1 MRTGIATVCLA
12 GTLREKMQACAIA
25 GFDGIEIFEQD
36 LVTSPLRPEDVRK
49 LAADLGLSLDLYQPF
64 RDFDSVGEDL
74 LTANLRRADAK
85 FRLMSRLGMD
95 TMLLCSNVGTAT
107 VDDDELRAAQ
117 LSRLAELAGEHG
129 VRVAYEALAWGKY
142 VNDYEH
148 AHRLVEMVDHPNLGT
163 CLDSFH
169 ILSRDWDTAPI
180 EAFKAEKIF
189 FVQVADAPKLS
200 MDVLS
205 WSRHYRVFPGE
216 GQFELAKFMG
226 HVVRAGYT
234 GPVSL
239 EVFND
244 VFRQSDVERTAV
256 DAMRSLIWLEE
267 QSATWLEANPATT
280 EDQVTGGATGQTPG
294 AARRRYPMELAT
306 LPRVAEPAGF
316 NFAEVRA
323 GDTTGLEALLGQL
336 GFAFNGRH
344 RTKNVQLWTMGH
356 ARVIINEEP
365 SAVGTAV
372 NAASAAAISA
382 GQPASA
388 AAISAGQPASAA
400 DISALGFDVDSPVI
414 AAARAQQLKAP
425 AVPRKS
431 QANEEIFQGFAAPDS
446 TEIFLCQGNPD
457 GTAAWTREFGEI
469 PEVPAAGPA
478 CGSAVIDHVNLAQPW
493 QHFDEAVL
501 FYTSALA
508 LEPQPYAEVASP
520 TGLVRSQVMLT
531 QDRGVR
537 LVLNLA
543 PLLQQEAAAG
553 TSGTA
558 ASGIG
563 QRRTYQEHVA
573 FAVDDLVATARAARD
588 RGLDFLQI
596 PANYYEDLDARFA
609 LDAEFLATLRELN
622 LLYDRDADGEFLH
635 FYTATVGSVFF
646 EMVERRGAY
655 DGYGAPNAPVR
666 HAVQYDHL
674 HQLTRSS

>member
-1 MRTGIATVCLA
+1 MRTGIATVCLS
-12 GTLREKMQACAIA
+12 GTLKEKMQACAIA

-36 LVTSPLRPEDVRK
+36 LVTSPLAPEDVRK
-49 LAADLGLSLDLYQPF
+49 MAADLGLTLDLYQPF
-64 RDFDSVGEDL
+64 RDFDSVEEDL
-74 LTANLRRADAK
+74 LAANLRRAEAK
-85 FRLMSRLGMD
+85 FKLMARLGMD
-95 TMLLCSNVGTAT
+95 TILVCSNVATASIDN
-107 VDDDELRAAQ
+107 DDLRAEQ
-117 LSRLAELAGEHG
+117 LGRLATLAGDHG
-129 VRVAYEALAWGKY
+129 VKVAYEALAWGRY
-142 VNDYEH
+142 VSDYEH
-148 AHRLVEMVDHPNLGT
+148 AHRLVEAVDHPNLGT

-169 ILSRDWDTAPI
+169 ILSRNWDTAPI
-180 EAFKAEKIF
+180 EAFNPEKVF

-226 HVVRAGYT
+226 HVVRAGYS

-239 EVFND
+239 EIFND

-267 QSATWLEANPATT
+267 QSAKWLDANAPVLA
-280 EDQVTGGATGQTPG
+280 AAG
-294 AARRRYPMELAT
+294 AAGNGAAAPKGQGRRRYPMELAT
-306 LPRVAEPAGF
+306 LPQVAEPAGY

-323 GDTTGLEALLGQL
+323 ADSKVLETVLGQL
-336 GFAFNGRH
+336 GFEFNGRH
-344 RTKNVQLWTMGH
+344 RTKDVQLWTMGH
-356 ARVIINEEP
+356 ARVIINEQAATHAEP
-365 SAVGTAV
+365 
-372 NAASAAAISA
+372 AIA
-382 GQPASA
+382 
-388 AAISAGQPASAA
+388 
-400 DISALGFDVDSPVI
+400 ALGFDVESPVI

-446 TEIFLCQGNPD
+446 TEIFLCQGSRD
-457 GTAAWTREFGEI
+457 GTAAWTREFGEGL
-469 PEVPAAGPA
+469 EVPAAGA
-478 CGSAVIDHVNLAQPW
+478 TAVIDHVNLAQPW

-508 LEPQPYAEVASP
+508 LEPQPFAEVPSP

-531 QDRGVR
+531 ADRSVR

-543 PLLQQEAAAG
+543 PLMQQDG
-553 TSGTA
+553 
-558 ASGIG
+558 ASGPG
-563 QRRTYQEHVA
+563 SATGTGTRRTYQEHIA
-573 FAVDDLVATARAARD
+573 FAVDDLVATARDCKA
-588 RGLDFLQI
+588 RGLEFLQI
-596 PANYYEDLDARFA
+596 PANYYEDLDARFGLA
-609 LDAEFLATLRELN
+609 PDFLATLQELD

-674 HQLTRSS
+674 QQSSPHLLP

>member
-1 MRTGIATVCLA
+1 MRTGIATVCLS
-12 GTLREKMQACAIA
+12 GTLREKMQACAVA

-36 LVTSPLRPEDVRK
+36 LVTSPLSPEDVRK
-49 LAADLGLSLDLYQPF
+49 LAADLGLTLDLYQPF
-64 RDFDSVGEDL
+64 RDFDSVPEDL
-74 LTANLRRADAK
+74 LAANLRRADAK

-107 VDDDELRAAQ
+107 IDDDELRAAQ
-117 LSRLAELAGEHG
+117 LSRLADLAGDHG
-129 VRVAYEALAWGKY
+129 VKVAYEALAWGKY

-148 AHRLVEMVDHPNLGT
+148 AHRLVDMVDHPNLGT

-180 EAFKAEKIF
+180 EAFNPDKIF

-216 GQFELAKFMG
+216 GQFDLAKFMG

-267 QSATWLEANPATT
+267 QSARWLEANPAARETS
-280 EDQVTGGATGQTPG
+280 GA

-323 GDTTGLEALLGQL
+323 GDTAGLETLLGQL

-365 SAVGTAV
+365 AGGPGATGAVQQAP
-372 NAASAAAISA
+372 AAAA
-382 GQPASA
+382 
-388 AAISAGQPASAA
+388 
-400 DISALGFDVDSPVI
+400 ISALGFDVDSPVI

-431 QANEEIFQGFAAPDS
+431 QANEEVFQGFAAPDS
-446 TEIFLCQGNPD
+446 TEIFLCQGSPD
-457 GTAAWTREFGEI
+457 GTAAWVGEFGE
-469 PEVPAAGPA
+469 PHESGDELPHLVPGAGPVPGAGAAAG
-478 CGSAVIDHVNLAQPW
+478 AVIDHVNLAQPW

-531 QDRGVR
+531 EDRGVR

-553 TSGTA
+553 TNEPGGT
-558 ASGIG
+558 GTG
-563 QRRTYQEHVA
+563 HRRTYQEHVA

-609 LDAEFLATLRELN
+609 LDPEFLATLRELN

-674 HQLTRSS
+674 HQLTRTS

>member
-1 MRTGIATVCLA
+1 MRTGIATVCLS
-12 GTLREKMQACAIA
+12 GTLREKMLACAGA

-36 LVTSPLRPEDVRK
+36 LVTSPLSPEDVRK
-49 LAADLGLSLDLYQPF
+49 MAADLGLGLDLYQPF
-64 RDFDSVGEDL
+64 RDFDSVPGDL
-74 LTANLRRADAK
+74 LAANLRRAEAK

-95 TMLLCSNVGTAT
+95 TILVCSNVATASI
-107 VDDDELRAAQ
+107 DDDGLRAEQLAALAALAQ
-117 LSRLAELAGEHG
+117 DHG
-129 VRVAYEALAWGKY
+129 VKLAYEALAWGKY

-148 AHRLVEMVDHPNLGT
+148 AHRLVETVDHPNLGT

-180 EAFKAEKIF
+180 EAFNPEKIF

-216 GQFELAKFMG
+216 GQFELAKFLG

-244 VFRQSDVERTAV
+244 VFRQSDVDRTAV

-267 QSATWLEANPATT
+267 QCAQWLDAAPAAANNTANTPAGTR
-280 EDQVTGGATGQTPG
+280 
-294 AARRRYPMELAT
+294 AAGRRRYPMELAT
-306 LPRVAEPAGF
+306 LPQVAEPAGF

-323 GDTTGLEALLGQL
+323 ADTAGLETLLGQL

-356 ARVIINEEP
+356 ARVIINED
-365 SAVGTAV
+365 SSRDSRDSQAATA
-372 NAASAAAISA
+372 
-382 GQPASA
+382 PA
-388 AAISAGQPASAA
+388 
-400 DISALGFDVDSPVI
+400 ISALGFDVDSPVI

-425 AVPRKS
+425 SVPRKS
-431 QANEEIFQGFAAPDS
+431 QADEEIFQGFAAPDS
-446 TEIFLCQGNPD
+446 TEIFLCQGSPD
-457 GTAAWTREFGEI
+457 GTAVWTREFGEGT
-469 PEVPAAGPA
+469 PAPAPGPGAGQ
-478 CGSAVIDHVNLAQPW
+478 SAVIDHVNLAQPW

-531 QDRGVR
+531 HDRGVR

-543 PLLQQEAAAG
+543 PLIQRDGAPTEGTAGPDAAAG
-553 TSGTA
+553 T
-558 ASGIG
+558 G
-563 QRRTYQEHVA
+563 QRRTYQEHIA
-573 FAVDDLVATARAARD
+573 FAVDDLVATARSARA
-588 RGLDFLQI
+588 RGLDFLRI
-596 PANYYEDLDARFA
+596 PANYYEDLDARFD
-609 LDAEFLATLRELN
+609 LDPAFLATLRDLN

-674 HQLTRSS
+674 HQLNLTT

>member
-1 MRTGIATVCLA
+1 MRTGIATVCLS
-12 GTLREKMQACAIA
+12 GTLKEKMQACAIA

-36 LVTSPLRPEDVRK
+36 LVTSPLTPEDVRK
-49 LAADLGLSLDLYQPF
+49 MAADLGLTLDLYQPF
-64 RDFDSVGEDL
+64 RDFDSVSEDL
-74 LTANLRRADAK
+74 LAANLRRAEAK
-85 FRLMSRLGMD
+85 FKLMARLGMD
-95 TMLLCSNVGTAT
+95 TVLVCSNVATASIDS
-107 VDDDELRAAQ
+107 DDLRVEQLGQLAA
-117 LSRLAELAGEHG
+117 LAGDHG
-129 VRVAYEALAWGKY
+129 VKVAYEALAWGKY

-148 AHRLVEMVDHPNLGT
+148 AHKLVEAVDHPNLGT

-169 ILSRDWDTAPI
+169 ILSRNWDTAPI
-180 EAFKAEKIF
+180 EAFNPEKIF

-226 HVVRAGYT
+226 HVVRAGYS

-239 EVFND
+239 EIFND

-267 QSATWLEANPATT
+267 QSAKWLDAAS
-280 EDQVTGGATGQTPG
+280 DRGTGTGAGGTQAPG
-294 AARRRYPMELAT
+294 RRRYPMELAT
-306 LPRVAEPAGF
+306 LPQVAEPAGY

-323 GDTTGLEALLGQL
+323 ADTKGLETVLGQL
-336 GFAFNGRH
+336 GFEFTGRH
-344 RTKNVQLWTMGH
+344 RTKDVQLWSLGH
-356 ARVIINEEP
+356 ARVIINE
-365 SAVGTAV
+365 
-372 NAASAAAISA
+372 AAPAHGDDSTGDTSA
-382 GQPASA
+382 GDASPAIA
-388 AAISAGQPASAA
+388 
-400 DISALGFDVDSPVI
+400 ALGFDVASPVI

-431 QANEEIFQGFAAPDS
+431 QANEEVFQGFAAPDS
-446 TEIFLCQGNPD
+446 TEIFLCQGTSD
-457 GTAAWTREFGEI
+457 GTAAWTSEFGEGL
-469 PEVPAAGPA
+469 EKPAAGP
-478 CGSAVIDHVNLAQPW
+478 SAVIDHVNLAQPW

-508 LEPQPYAEVASP
+508 LEPQPFAEVPSP
-520 TGLVRSQVMLT
+520 TGLVRSQVMAT
-531 QDRGVR
+531 GDRAVR

-543 PLLQQEAAAG
+543 PLNQ
-553 TSGTA
+553 
-558 ASGIG
+558 
-563 QRRTYQEHVA
+563 QRRTYQEHIA
-573 FAVDDLVATARAARD
+573 FAVDDLVATARDCKA
-588 RGLDFLQI
+588 RGLEFLQI
-596 PANYYEDLDARFA
+596 PANYYEDLDARFGLEPGF
-609 LDAEFLATLRELN
+609 LDTLQELN

-674 HQLTRSS
+674 QHR

>member
-1 MRTGIATVCLA
+1 MRTGIATVCLS
-12 GTLREKMQACAIA
+12 GTLREKMQACAVA

-36 LVTSPLRPEDVRK
+36 LVTSPLSPEDVRK
-49 LAADLGLSLDLYQPF
+49 MAADLGLTLDLYQPF
-64 RDFDSVGEDL
+64 RDFDSVPDEL
-74 LTANLRRADAK
+74 LAANLRRAEAK
-85 FRLMSRLGMD
+85 FRLMARLGMD
-95 TMLLCSNVGTAT
+95 TILVCSNVGTAAI
-107 VDDDELRAAQ
+107 DDDGLRAAQ
-117 LSRLAELAGEHG
+117 LSRLAALAGDHG
-129 VRVAYEALAWGKY
+129 VKVAYEALAWGKY

-148 AHRLVEMVDHPNLGT
+148 AHRLVEMVDHPALGT

-169 ILSRDWDTAPI
+169 ILSRDWDTAPL
-180 EAFKAEKIF
+180 ENFNPDKIF

-200 MDVLS
+200 LDVLS

-244 VFRQSDVERTAV
+244 VFRQSDADRTAV

-267 QSATWLEANPATT
+267 QSAKWLEANAGSGSARTA
-280 EDQVTGGATGQTPG
+280 G
-294 AARRRYPMELAT
+294 RRRYPMELAT
-306 LPRVAEPAGF
+306 LPQVAEPAGF

-323 GDTTGLEALLGQL
+323 ADTAGLETVLGQL
-336 GFAFNGRH
+336 GFEFNGRH
-344 RTKNVQLWTMGH
+344 RTKDVQLWTMGQ
-356 ARVIINEEP
+356 ARVIINEQP
-365 SAVGTAV
+365 AGAPAPAIAPAISAVG
-372 NAASAAAISA
+372 
-382 GQPASA
+382 
-388 AAISAGQPASAA
+388 
-400 DISALGFDVDSPVI
+400 LDVDSPVI
-414 AAARAQQLKAP
+414 ASARAQQLKAP

-431 QANEEIFQGFAAPDS
+431 QADEEVFQGFAAPDS
-446 TEIFLCQGNPD
+446 TEIFLCQGSPD
-457 GTAAWTREFGEI
+457 GTAAWTREFGEGL
-469 PEVPAAGPA
+469 EVPSGARN
-478 CGSAVIDHVNLAQPW
+478 AVIDHVNLAQPW

-508 LEPQPYAEVASP
+508 LEPLPYAEVASP
-520 TGLVRSQVMLT
+520 SGLVRSQVMQT
-531 QDRGVR
+531 SDRAVR

-543 PLLQQEAAAG
+543 PLLQQDGAQQDGAAG
-553 TSGTA
+553 GSTAGT
-558 ASGIG
+558 G
-563 QRRTYQEHVA
+563 QRKTYQEHIA
-573 FAVDDLVATARAARD
+573 FAVDDLVATARAARA

-609 LDAEFLATLRELN
+609 LDPGFLATLQELN

-646 EMVERRGAY
+646 EMVERRGDY

-674 HQLTRSS
+674 HQLTR

>member
-1 MRTGIATVCLA
+1 MRTGIATVCLS
-12 GTLREKMQACAIA
+12 GTLREKMQACAAA

-36 LVTSPLRPEDVRK
+36 LVTSALSPEDVRK
-49 LAADLGLSLDLYQPF
+49 LAADLGLGLDLYQPF
-64 RDFDSVGEDL
+64 RDFDSVPEDL
-74 LTANLRRADAK
+74 LAANLRRADAK
-85 FRLMSRLGMD
+85 FRLMSRLGME
-95 TMLLCSNVGTAT
+95 TILVCSNVGTAT
-107 VDDDELRAAQ
+107 IDDDELRADQ
-117 LSRLAELAGEHG
+117 LARLAALAGDHG
-129 VRVAYEALAWGKY
+129 VKVAYEALAWGKY
-142 VNDYEH
+142 VNDYEQ
-148 AHRLVEMVDHPNLGT
+148 AHRLVDMVDHPNMGT

-180 EAFKAEKIF
+180 EAFNPDKIF

-216 GQFELAKFMG
+216 GQFDLAKFMG
-226 HVVRAGYT
+226 HVVRAGYA

-267 QSATWLEANPATT
+267 QGAHWLQENPAPG
-280 EDQVTGGATGQTPG
+280 TGGAGNASG
-294 AARRRYPMELAT
+294 ATRRRYPMELAT
-306 LPRVAEPAGF
+306 LPQVAEPAGF

-323 GDTTGLEALLGQL
+323 ADTSGLETLLGQL

-344 RTKNVQLWTMGH
+344 RTKDVQLWTMGH

-365 SAVGTAV
+365 AGSSGDGSTP
-372 NAASAAAISA
+372 AISA
-382 GQPASA
+382 V
-388 AAISAGQPASAA
+388 
-400 DISALGFDVDSPVI
+400 GFDVDSPVI

-431 QANEEIFQGFAAPDS
+431 QADEEVFQGFAAPDS
-446 TEIFLCQGNPD
+446 TEIFLCQGSPD
-457 GTAAWTREFGEI
+457 GTAAWTREFGEGLE
-469 PEVPAAGPA
+469 PPAPGPA
-478 CGSAVIDHVNLAQPW
+478 GGTGAVIDHVNLAQPW

-531 QDRGVR
+531 ADRSVR

-543 PLLQQEAAAG
+543 PLLHQDGGTESGGAG
-553 TSGTA
+553 
-558 ASGIG
+558 
-563 QRRTYQEHVA
+563 QCRTYQEHVA

-609 LDAEFLATLRELN
+609 LEPDFLATLRELN
-622 LLYDRDADGEFLH
+622 LLYDRDADGGFLH

-666 HAVQYDHL
+666 HTVQYDHL
-674 HQLTRSS
+674 HQLNLTS

>member
-1 MRTGIATVCLA
+1 MRTGIATVCLS
-12 GTLREKMQACAIA
+12 GTLKEKMQACAIA

-36 LVTSPLRPEDVRK
+36 LVTSPLTPEDVRK
-49 LAADLGLSLDLYQPF
+49 MAADLGLTLDLYQPF
-64 RDFDSVGEDL
+64 RDFDSVSEDL
-74 LTANLRRADAK
+74 LAANLRRAEAK
-85 FRLMSRLGMD
+85 FKLMARLGMD
-95 TMLLCSNVGTAT
+95 TVLVCSNVATASIDS
-107 VDDDELRAAQ
+107 DDLRVEQLGQLAA
-117 LSRLAELAGEHG
+117 LAGDHG
-129 VRVAYEALAWGKY
+129 VKVAYEALAWGKY

-148 AHRLVEMVDHPNLGT
+148 AHKLVEAVDHPNLGT

-169 ILSRDWDTAPI
+169 ILSRNWDTAPI
-180 EAFKAEKIF
+180 EAFNPEKIF

-226 HVVRAGYT
+226 HVVRAGYS

-239 EVFND
+239 EIFND

-267 QSATWLEANPATT
+267 QSAKWLDAAS
-280 EDQVTGGATGQTPG
+280 DRGTGTGAGGTQAPG
-294 AARRRYPMELAT
+294 RRRYPMELAT
-306 LPRVAEPAGF
+306 LPQVAEPAGY

-323 GDTTGLEALLGQL
+323 ADTKGLETVLGRL
-336 GFAFNGRH
+336 GFEFTGRH
-344 RTKNVQLWTMGH
+344 RTKDVQLWSLGH
-356 ARVIINEEP
+356 ARVIINE
-365 SAVGTAV
+365 
-372 NAASAAAISA
+372 AAPAYGDDSTGDTSA
-382 GQPASA
+382 GDASPAIA
-388 AAISAGQPASAA
+388 
-400 DISALGFDVDSPVI
+400 ALGFDVASPVI

-431 QANEEIFQGFAAPDS
+431 QANEEVFQGFAAPDS
-446 TEIFLCQGNPD
+446 TEIFLCQGTSD
-457 GTAAWTREFGEI
+457 GTAAWTSEFGEGL
-469 PEVPAAGPA
+469 EKPAAGP
-478 CGSAVIDHVNLAQPW
+478 SAVIDHVNLAQPW

-508 LEPQPYAEVASP
+508 LEPQPFAEVPSP
-520 TGLVRSQVMLT
+520 TGLVRSQVMAT
-531 QDRGVR
+531 GDRAVR

-543 PLLQQEAAAG
+543 PLNQ
-553 TSGTA
+553 
-558 ASGIG
+558 
-563 QRRTYQEHVA
+563 QRRTYQEHIA
-573 FAVDDLVATARAARD
+573 FAVDDLVATARDCKA
-588 RGLDFLQI
+588 RGLEFLQV
-596 PANYYEDLDARFA
+596 PANYYEDLDARFGLEPGF
-609 LDAEFLATLRELN
+609 LDTLQELN

-674 HQLTRSS
+674 QHR

>member
-1 MRTGIATVCLA
+1 MRTGIATVCLS
-12 GTLREKMQACAIA
+12 GTLKEKMQACAIA

-36 LVTSPLRPEDVRK
+36 LVTSSLSPEDVRK
-49 LAADLGLSLDLYQPF
+49 MAADLGLTLDLYQPF
-64 RDFDSVGEDL
+64 RDFDSVTEDL
-74 LTANLRRADAK
+74 LAANLRRAEAK

-95 TMLLCSNVGTAT
+95 TILVCTNVATAT
-107 VDDDELRAAQ
+107 IDDDDLRAAQ
-117 LSRLAELAGEHG
+117 LAALADLAGEHG
-129 VRVAYEALAWGKY
+129 VKVAYEALAWGKY

-148 AHRLVEMVDHPNLGT
+148 AHRLVETVDHPSLGT

-180 EAFKAEKIF
+180 ENINADKIF

-267 QSATWLEANPATT
+267 QSAKWLDTASVGPAGAAGT
-280 EDQVTGGATGQTPG
+280 VAGGPSAP
-294 AARRRYPMELAT
+294 ARRRYPMELAT
-306 LPRVAEPAGF
+306 LPQVAEPAGF
-316 NFAEVRA
+316 NFAEVKA
-323 GDTTGLEALLGQL
+323 ADTGVLEKVLGQL
-336 GFAFNGRH
+336 GFEFNGRH
-344 RTKNVQLWTMGH
+344 RTKDVQLWTMGH
-356 ARVIINEEP
+356 ARVIINEQAPEAAEP
-365 SAVGTAV
+365 
-372 NAASAAAISA
+372 AIA
-382 GQPASA
+382 
-388 AAISAGQPASAA
+388 
-400 DISALGFDVDSPVI
+400 ALGFDVDSPVI
-414 AAARAQQLKAP
+414 ASARAQQLKAP
-425 AVPRKS
+425 VVPRKS
-431 QANEEIFQGFAAPDS
+431 QANEEVFQGFAAPDS

-457 GTAAWTREFGEI
+457 GTAAWTREFGEGL
-469 PEVPAAGPA
+469 EVPSGART
-478 CGSAVIDHVNLAQPW
+478 AVIDHVNLAQPW

-520 TGLVRSQVMLT
+520 SGLVRSQVMQT
-531 QDRGVR
+531 SDRDVR

-543 PLLQQEAAAG
+543 PVIQQDGAD
-553 TSGTA
+553 SGTA
-558 ASGIG
+558 P
-563 QRRTYQEHVA
+563 RKTYQEHIA

-588 RGLDFLQI
+588 RGLAFLQI
-596 PANYYEDLDARFA
+596 PENYYEDLDARFD
-609 LDAEFLATLRELN
+609 LDPGFLATLRDLN

-646 EMVERRGAY
+646 EMVERRGSY

-674 HQLTRSS
+674 HRLTQTNH

>member
-1 MRTGIATVCLA
+1 MRTGIATVCLS
-12 GTLREKMQACAIA
+12 GTLKEKMQACAIA

-36 LVTSPLRPEDVRK
+36 LVTSSLSPEDVRK
-49 LAADLGLSLDLYQPF
+49 MAADLGLTLDLYQPF
-64 RDFDSVGEDL
+64 RDFDSVPEDL
-74 LTANLRRADAK
+74 LAANLRRAEAK
-85 FRLMSRLGMD
+85 FKLMSRLGMD
-95 TMLLCSNVGTAT
+95 TILVCSNVGTAT
-107 VDDDELRAAQ
+107 VDDDSLRAEQ
-117 LSRLAELAGEHG
+117 LSRLAGLAGDHG
-129 VRVAYEALAWGKY
+129 IKVAYEALAWGKY

-148 AHRLVEMVDHPNLGT
+148 AHRLVETVDHPNLGT

-180 EAFKAEKIF
+180 ESFNADKIF

-226 HVVRAGYT
+226 YVVRAGYA

-267 QSATWLEANPATT
+267 QSAKWLDANAPAGA
-280 EDQVTGGATGQTPG
+280 GGVGTVVSGPAAP
-294 AARRRYPMELAT
+294 ARRRYPMELAT
-306 LPRVAEPAGF
+306 LPQVAEPAGF
-316 NFAEVRA
+316 NFAEVKA
-323 GDTTGLEALLGQL
+323 ADTAGLEKLLGQL
-336 GFAFNGRH
+336 GFEFNGRH
-344 RTKNVQLWTMGH
+344 RTKDVQLWTMGH
-356 ARVIINEEP
+356 ARVIINEQDP
-365 SAVGTAV
+365 AGPD
-372 NAASAAAISA
+372 AAALAGVPAGSA
-382 GQPASA
+382 PAIA
-388 AAISAGQPASAA
+388 
-400 DISALGFDVDSPVI
+400 ALGFDVDSPVI

-431 QANEEIFQGFAAPDS
+431 QANEEVFQGFAAPDS
-446 TEIFLCQGNPD
+446 TEIFLCQGSPD
-457 GTAAWTREFGEI
+457 GTAAWTHEFGAGL
-469 PEVPAAGPA
+469 EVPAGAR
-478 CGSAVIDHVNLAQPW
+478 SAVIDHVNLAQPW

-508 LEPQPYAEVASP
+508 LEPQPFAEVPSP
-520 TGLVRSQVMLT
+520 SGLVRSQVMLT
-531 QDRGVR
+531 ADRAVR

-543 PLLQQEAAAG
+543 PVIQQDGAD
-553 TSGTA
+553 TGTA
-558 ASGIG
+558 H
-563 QRRTYQEHVA
+563 RTTYQEHIA
-573 FAVDDLVATARAARD
+573 FAVDDLVATAREARD

-609 LDAEFLATLRELN
+609 LDPAFLATLRELN

-646 EMVERRGAY
+646 EMVERRGGY

-674 HQLTRSS
+674 HQLKRAT

>member
-1 MRTGIATVCLA
+1 MRTGIATVCLS

-36 LVTSPLRPEDVRK
+36 LVTSPLSPEDIRAM
-49 LAADLGLSLDLYQPF
+49 AADLGLTLDLYQPF
-64 RDFDSVGEDL
+64 RDFDSVPEEL
-74 LTANLRRADAK
+74 LAGNLRRADAK

-95 TMLLCSNVGTAT
+95 TMLVCSNVATASI
-107 VDDDELRAAQ
+107 DDDDLRAEQ
-117 LSRLAELAGEHG
+117 LARLAELAGEHG
-129 VRVAYEALAWGKY
+129 VRVAYEALAWGRY

-148 AHRLVEMVDHPNLGT
+148 AHRLVARVDHPNLGT

-180 EAFKAEKIF
+180 EAFDPEKIF

-205 WSRHYRVFPGE
+205 WSRHHRVFPGE

-226 HVVRAGYT
+226 HVVRAGYA

-267 QSATWLEANPATT
+267 QSAKWL
-280 EDQVTGGATGQTPG
+280 TGNAPG
-294 AARRRYPMELAT
+294 AAAGQPAPRRHPMELAT

-323 GDTTGLEALLGQL
+323 TDTAALESLLGQL
-336 GFAFNGRH
+336 GFGFNGRH
-344 RTKNVQLWTMGH
+344 RSKNVQLWTLGQ
-356 ARVIINEEP
+356 ARIIINEDAPAPAETAIA
-365 SAVGTAV
+365 AV
-372 NAASAAAISA
+372 
-382 GQPASA
+382 
-388 AAISAGQPASAA
+388 
-400 DISALGFDVDSPVI
+400 GFDVDSPVL
-414 AAARAQQLKAP
+414 AAARARQLKAP
-425 AVPRKS
+425 AVPRTS
-431 QANEEIFQGFAAPDS
+431 RADEEVFQGFAAPDS
-446 TEIFLCQGNPD
+446 TEIFLCQGSPD
-457 GTAAWTREFGEI
+457 GTAAWVDEFG
-469 PEVPAAGPA
+469 PGHAGPA
-478 CGSAVIDHVNLAQPW
+478 TGGEADGARAVIDHVNLAQPW

-508 LEPQPYAEVASP
+508 LQPQPYAEVASP
-520 TGLVRSQVMLT
+520 TGLVRSQVMAT
-531 QDRGVR
+531 GDRGVR

-543 PLLQQEAAAG
+543 PLHQQEGSTEPAG
-553 TSGTA
+553 GAYTP
-558 ASGIG
+558 
-563 QRRTYQEHVA
+563 RRTYQEHIAV
-573 FAVDDLVATARAARD
+573 AVDDLVATARAARD
-588 RGLDFLQI
+588 RGLDFLRI
-596 PANYYEDLDARFA
+596 PANYYEDLDARFD
-609 LDAEFLATLRELN
+609 LNPEFLATLRELN

-646 EMVERRGAY
+646 EMVERRGRY

-666 HAVQYDHL
+666 HAVQYDHR
-674 HQLTRSS
+674 HQLTRTS

>member
-1 MRTGIATVCLA
+1 MRTGIATVCLS

-36 LVTSPLRPEDVRK
+36 LVTSPLSPEDIRAM
-49 LAADLGLSLDLYQPF
+49 AADLGLTLDLYQPF
-64 RDFDSVGEDL
+64 RDFDSVPEEL
-74 LTANLRRADAK
+74 LAGNLRRAEAK

-95 TMLLCSNVGTAT
+95 TILVCSNVATASI
-107 VDDDELRAAQ
+107 DDDDLRTEQ
-117 LSRLAELAGEHG
+117 LARLAELAGEHG
-129 VRVAYEALAWGKY
+129 VRVAYEALAWGRY

-148 AHRLVEMVDHPNLGT
+148 AHRLVARVDHPNLGT

-180 EAFKAEKIF
+180 EAFDPEKIF

-205 WSRHYRVFPGE
+205 WSRHHRVFPGE

-226 HVVRAGYT
+226 HVVRAGYA

-267 QSATWLEANPATT
+267 QSAKWLTGNP
-280 EDQVTGGATGQTPG
+280 PG
-294 AARRRYPMELAT
+294 AVAGRPAPRRHPMELAT

-323 GDTTGLEALLGQL
+323 TDTAALESLLGQL
-336 GFAFNGRH
+336 GFGFNGRH
-344 RTKNVQLWTMGH
+344 RSKNVQLWTLGR
-356 ARVIINEEP
+356 ARIIINEDAPAPAETAIA
-365 SAVGTAV
+365 AV
-372 NAASAAAISA
+372 
-382 GQPASA
+382 
-388 AAISAGQPASAA
+388 
-400 DISALGFDVDSPVI
+400 GFDVDSPVL
-414 AAARAQQLKAP
+414 AAARARQLKAP
-425 AVPRKS
+425 AVPRTS
-431 QANEEIFQGFAAPDS
+431 RADEEVFQGFAAPDS
-446 TEIFLCQGNPD
+446 TEIFLCQGSPD
-457 GTAAWTREFGEI
+457 GTAAWVDEFGPGRADTDAEGA
-469 PEVPAAGPA
+469 AAGS
-478 CGSAVIDHVNLAQPW
+478 GAVIDHVNLAQPW

-508 LEPQPYAEVASP
+508 LQPQPYAEVASP
-520 TGLVRSQVMLT
+520 TGLVRSQVMAT
-531 QDRGVR
+531 GDRGVR

-543 PLLQQEAAAG
+543 PLHQQEGSAEPVAG
-553 TSGTA
+553 GHA
-558 ASGIG
+558 P
-563 QRRTYQEHVA
+563 RRTYQEHIAV
-573 FAVDDLVATARAARD
+573 AVDDLVATARAARD
-588 RGLDFLQI
+588 RGLDFLRI
-596 PANYYEDLDARFA
+596 PANYYEDLDARFD
-609 LDAEFLATLRELN
+609 LDTEFLATLRELN

-646 EMVERRGAY
+646 EMVERRGRY

-666 HAVQYDHL
+666 HAVQYDHR
-674 HQLTRSS
+674 HQLTRTS

>member
-1 MRTGIATVCLA
+1 MRTGIATVCLS
-12 GTLREKMQACAIA
+12 GTLKEKMQACAIA

-36 LVTSPLRPEDVRK
+36 LVTSPLSPEDVRK
-49 LAADLGLSLDLYQPF
+49 MAADLGLTLDLYQPF
-64 RDFDSVGEDL
+64 RDFDSVTEDL
-74 LTANLRRADAK
+74 LSANLRRAGAK

-95 TMLLCSNVGTAT
+95 TILVCSNVATAT
-107 VDDDELRAAQ
+107 IDDDGLRARQ
-117 LSRLAELAGEHG
+117 LAALAALAGDHG
-129 VRVAYEALAWGKY
+129 VKVAYEALAWGKY

-180 EAFKAEKIF
+180 EDFNPDRIF

-267 QSATWLEANPATT
+267 QSAKWLDANSASAL
-280 EDQVTGGATGQTPG
+280 GGAGSASGG
-294 AARRRYPMELAT
+294 AAAKAAGRRRYPMELAT
-306 LPRVAEPAGF
+306 LPQVAEPAGF

-323 GDTTGLEALLGQL
+323 ADTAALETVLGQL
-336 GFAFNGRH
+336 GFGFNGRH
-344 RTKNVQLWTMGH
+344 RTKDVQLWTMGH
-356 ARVIINEEP
+356 ARVIINEQAP
-365 SAVGTAV
+365 GAGGSGAGSSAAVGSPAIAAV
-372 NAASAAAISA
+372 
-382 GQPASA
+382 
-388 AAISAGQPASAA
+388 
-400 DISALGFDVDSPVI
+400 GFDVDSPVI
-414 AAARAQQLKAP
+414 ASARAQQLKAP
-425 AVPRKS
+425 VVPRKS
-431 QANEEIFQGFAAPDS
+431 QADEEVFQGFAAPDS
-446 TEIFLCQGNPD
+446 TEIFLCQGSPD
-457 GTAAWTREFGEI
+457 GTAAWINEFGETRGFGAGL
-469 PEVPAAGPA
+469 EVPSGAPN
-478 CGSAVIDHVNLAQPW
+478 AVIDHVNLAQPW

-520 TGLVRSQVMLT
+520 SGLVRSQVMQT
-531 QDRGVR
+531 SDRAVR

-543 PLLQQEAAAG
+543 PVIQQDGASETG
-553 TSGTA
+553 TGASGT
-558 ASGIG
+558 G
-563 QRRTYQEHVA
+563 QRKTYQEHIA
-573 FAVDDLVATARAARD
+573 FAVDDLVATARAARE

-596 PANYYEDLDARFA
+596 PANYYEDLDARFG
-609 LDAEFLATLRELN
+609 LEPEFLATLQELN

-646 EMVERRGAY
+646 EMVERRGNY

-674 HQLTRSS
+674 HQLTK